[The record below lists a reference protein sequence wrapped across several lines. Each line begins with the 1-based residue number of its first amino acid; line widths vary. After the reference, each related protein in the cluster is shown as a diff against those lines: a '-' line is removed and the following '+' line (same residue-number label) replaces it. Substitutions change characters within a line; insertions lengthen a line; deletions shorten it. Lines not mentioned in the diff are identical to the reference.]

1 MIEDRTM
8 TTPTPPAREEPPTR
22 DERTAPEAGPA
33 PAQRPA
39 EHGREQVAGFVYAS
53 IWLVFL
59 AVPIIAV
66 FTSDTAWW
74 ERLLVCAATAIF
86 GVVYCCGAWAW
97 FTAEE
102 SPPSNRAL
110 MVLLVALGAIAA
122 VTVPAIGA
130 FALAYTPYLAALVI
144 FTRPPLVGVPIGV
157 LLWAIPAAVGLLVTE
172 TASLWVVGGP
182 GIGMLFIVAL
192 RIAEYYETKGRLHS
206 EQLRAAEERSSIAR
220 DVHDV
225 LGHSLTVLHVKAQ
238 LARRTMESDPER
250 ARAELDQIESL
261 SREAL
266 SEVRSTVTRLR
277 APELPGELVV
287 SRTTLESA
295 GISAR
300 ISDGLGEES
309 AAPGALAWAL
319 REGITNVVRHSE
331 ATCCE
336 IEISPQHLRIADD
349 GTGIGA
355 RAEGNGL
362 RGLRERAAAEGAS
375 VVVGRAYP
383 ELEGTSPERP
393 GTVVEV
399 SIR

>member
-1 MIEDRTM
+1 M
-8 TTPTPPAREEPPTR
+8 TTPTPTPPAREEPP
-22 DERTAPEAGPA
+22 APEVGFA
-33 PAQRPA
+33 PAAGLASGQRAA

-59 AVPIIAV
+59 AVPIIAA
-66 FTSDTAWW
+66 FTTDTAWW

-97 FTAEE
+97 FTTEE
-102 SPPSNRAL
+102 SAPSSRAL
-110 MVLLVALGAIAA
+110 LVLLVVLGAIAA
-122 VTVPAIGA
+122 ATIPLIGT
-130 FALAYTPYLAALVI
+130 FALAYTAYLAALVI
-144 FTRPPLVGVPIGV
+144 FTRPPLVGVPVGV
-157 LLWAIPAAVGLLVTE
+157 LLWAVPSVIGLLLTE
-172 TASLWVVGGP
+172 TASLWVAGGP

-238 LARRTMESDPER
+238 LARRMMESDPER

-261 SREAL
+261 SRQAL
-266 SEVRSTVTRLR
+266 GEVRSTVTRLR
-277 APELPGELVV
+277 APELPGELEV

-300 ISDGLGEES
+300 ITDGLGEAS
-309 AAPGALAWAL
+309 PAPAALAWAL
-319 REGITNVVRHSE
+319 REGVTNVVRHSE
-331 ATCCE
+331 ANRCE
-336 IEISPQHLRIADD
+336 IEISPRHLRIADD

-362 RGLRERAAAEGAS
+362 RGLRERAAAEGAN

-383 ELEGTSPERP
+383 ELEGTGPERP
-393 GTVVEV
+393 GTLLEV